1 MMVTFVSQC
10 EKNALKK
17 TRRVLDAFANRI
29 GDNTWQTLIT
39 EDGLITVKKMLRQTA
54 SKSTAVSCHWIRTRA
69 RSQFLWVVGNKSKF
83 NGEGVV
89 PVNYTKKEVIMDVN
103 IGKPIKGVIYANTH
117 LQTLPEHLF
126 AVGYVAESLHKKL
139 FPNLDNDSSKQY
151 STTNFVAGCLHDL
164 GKLDPNFQKWVV
176 NPKKKSFVADDGQH
190 IDDAKFSFEKHP
202 RHNEL
207 SLLFYHLLDDTKL
220 QFVNSGS
227 KRTIRHAIYWHHAK
241 AYRNDKISKEFDSY
255 KGLSKKFLANN
266 KGKELTDFIEQAQ
279 NLLHKVVDIELNY
292 RGQEYSLLQEAF
304 LSKVNDELEDLLP
317 NAPMLPEY
325 KEYES
330 EDETTNYQKNITT
343 NANNNIARACLITAD
358 RLVSALPA
366 NDLHKAIKNKTLED
380 VIENTLDNDSTLST
394 HITNCL
400 TNFPDSER
408 TQKQHDI
415 AQLLTKV
422 EDVGVLAGAAGCGK
436 TKIALEWA
444 ALKNAKQIIWVCPRV
459 QICQGLFKELTSERY
474 LPNATIE
481 IMTGEFKFQDKWGND
496 TATECYF
503 TGDVVITTIDQILGS
518 VISHT
523 KANTLI
529 DYLNAHVVFDEYHE
543 YINMSAFNLL
553 FAELITCKKMQ
564 AGSANTLLV
573 SATPH
578 YVFLEDVLN
587 IDKDDIIEMPS
598 FNTSQY
604 KIEFDIFDDSDL
616 SASNPLFKTQQ
627 NKTFVISNTALSA
640 QNSFID
646 NQQTE
651 NNILLHSKFKKSD
664 KQKWFTEVY
673 ESFKQ
678 DGTNKYEVLRS
689 GPIVQAS
696 LNISCDHMVAEI
708 SNPENTLQRLG
719 RLDRFGINSQINT
732 YFLAVPQTIA
742 NNKGQS
748 SASRF
753 LSKLY
758 SLATT
763 RAWYQTLVEHF
774 ANKTFTLPEIYKM
787 YRLFNDQ
794 AATRK
799 MIESDLVAALKAS
812 VLDINNKVVDPIV
825 IPPKKQQEKIRAKMS
840 KNSLRVNNRFVQM
853 AVCDLSE
860 TNTPKFID
868 EYAYTMPLDDT
879 TDIDNLTYS
888 TLAIQGYGK
897 SDQDL
902 LSNMFKKNHNILG
915 GIKPFND
922 NALLNQARDPE
933 LPIYLSYTSQD
944 LVAVGGESAR
954 HKHAIYY
961 MTCDKQT
968 IGAMSLQQLNNTT
981 EDEE

>member
-29 GDNTWQTLIT
+29 GDNTWQTVIT
-39 EDGLITVKKMLRQTA
+39 EDGLLTVKKMLRQTA
-54 SKSTAVSCHWIRTRA
+54 SKSTAVSCHWIRSRA

-83 NGEGVV
+83 NSEGVV
-89 PVNYTKKEVIMDVN
+89 PVNYTSKEVIMDVN
-103 IGKPIKGVIYANTH
+103 LGKPIKGVAYANTH
-117 LQTLPEHLF
+117 LQSLVEHLF
-126 AVGYVAESLHKKL
+126 AVGYIAELLHKKL
-139 FPNLDNDSSKQY
+139 FPNLTNGSDKQY
-151 STTNFVAGCLHDL
+151 ATTSFVSGCLHDL
-164 GKLDPNFQKWVV
+164 GKLDPNFQKWTI
-176 NPKKKSFVADDGQH
+176 NPKKKSFIADDGQH
-190 IDDAKFSFEKHP
+190 IDDAKFSFEKYP

-207 SLLFYHLLDDTKL
+207 SLLFYHLLDDPKL
-220 QFVNSGS
+220 QFVSSGN

-241 AYRNDKISKEFDSY
+241 AYRNDKVAKEFDTY
-255 KGLSKKFLANN
+255 KGLAKKFLANN
-266 KGKELTDFIEQAQ
+266 KDKELSDFIEQAKTILQ
-279 NLLHKVVDIELNY
+279 KVVNIELNY
-292 RGQEYSLLQEAF
+292 RSQEHSFLQCTF
-304 LSKVNDELEDLLP
+304 LVEVLDDLGELLP

-330 EDETTNYQKNITT
+330 EDDTEDYQKNIQT

-358 RLVSALPA
+358 RLVSALSA
-366 NDLHKAIKNKTLED
+366 NELHQSIKNKTLED
-380 VIENTLDNDSTLST
+380 VIKNTLDNDSTLST
-394 HITNCL
+394 HISNCL
-400 TNFPDSER
+400 TNFPDSAR

-415 AQLLTKV
+415 AQLLTEV

-459 QICQGLFKELTSERY
+459 QVCQGLFAELTSERY
-474 LPNATIE
+474 LPSATIE
-481 IMTGEFKFQDKWGND
+481 IMTGEFKFQNEWENE
-496 TATECYF
+496 TPTESYF

-518 VISHT
+518 VISHS
-523 KANTLI
+523 KANSLI

-553 FAELITCKKMQ
+553 FAELIACKKMQ
-564 AGSANTLLV
+564 GATANTLLV

-578 YVFLEDVLN
+578 YVFLEDVLD
-587 IDKDDIIEMPS
+587 IDRDDIIEMPS

-604 KIEFDIFDDSDL
+604 KIEFDIFDDTEL

-640 QNSFID
+640 QNSFIA

-651 NNILLHSKFKKSD
+651 NNILLHSKYKNSD

-719 RLDRFGINSQINT
+719 RLDRFGINSQVNT
-732 YFLAVPQTIA
+732 YCLAVPQTIA

-753 LSKLY
+753 LNKLH

-763 RAWYQTLVEHF
+763 RAWYQSLVEHF
-774 ANKTFTLPEIYKM
+774 ENKTFTLPEIYKM

-794 AATRK
+794 KATRL
-799 MIESDLVAALKAS
+799 MIETDLVAALKAS
-812 VLDINNKVVDPIV
+812 VIDINYKVVDPIV
-825 IPPKKQQEKIRAKMS
+825 IPPKKQLEKTRAKVS
-840 KNSLRVNNRFVQM
+840 KNSLRGNNRFVQM
-853 AVCDLSE
+853 AMCDLSE
-860 TNTPKFID
+860 PNTPKFID
-868 EYAYTMPLDDT
+868 QYAYTMPLDDT

-902 LSNMFKKNHNILG
+902 LSNMFKLCKKLG
-915 GIKPFND
+915 WAKPFND
-922 NALLNQARDPE
+922 LVLLNQARDPE
-933 LPIYLSYTSQD
+933 LPVYLSFTYQD
-944 LVAVGGESAR
+944 LVAVGGKSAR
-954 HKHAIYY
+954 HKHSIYY
-961 MTCDKQT
+961 MTCDKQP